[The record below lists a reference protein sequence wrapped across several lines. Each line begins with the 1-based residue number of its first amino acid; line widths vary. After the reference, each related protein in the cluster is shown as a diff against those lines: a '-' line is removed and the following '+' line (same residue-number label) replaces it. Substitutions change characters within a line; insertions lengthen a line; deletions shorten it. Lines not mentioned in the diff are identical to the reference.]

1 MSTTQTD
8 FGKTKHG
15 YSILAM
21 YSTPRAPCTCAGR
34 VVLADRGPES
44 PHRYVTWW
52 ENTEL
57 GGYSM
62 GHYIEDRAAAEADF
76 AERCRRG
83 F

>member
-1 MSTTQTD
+1 
-8 FGKTKHG
+8 
-15 YSILAM
+15 
-21 YSTPRAPCTCAGR
+21 
-34 VVLADRGPES
+34 
-44 PHRYVTWW
+44 VTWW